1 MGEGA
6 GGGEMEIIDSHTHW
20 GPSVTMGIEVTTEE
34 LLRQAEQ
41 CNVSRI
47 VIFPFPSMALADE
60 KINERL
66 LDEANRV
73 NPVRNS
79 SRCDSKPSGALNPAG
94 IILKSN
100 PAAEQR
106 GIISNGVKKFIPY
119 YYIPESMKPIPD
131 KGFYGGKWHWM
142 RGVQDCSSNYEAL
155 EDPKL
160 GKFIEAS
167 ERIDLPIVFEEE
179 LRFTETF
186 IRKTKNLKIIIPHL
200 GMLGGNPID
209 FLNTFRA
216 RENVYFDTALASP
229 DTVMNFIEKI
239 GYERILFGSDIPFG
253 TMKWELEKILFL
265 PIGDDK
271 KEWILSKNLRR
282 LIGLSF
288 S

>member
-1 MGEGA
+1 
-6 GGGEMEIIDSHTHW
+6 MEIIDSHTHW

-41 CNVSRI
+41 SSVSRI
-47 VIFPFPSMALADE
+47 VIFPFPSMALTDE
-60 KINERL
+60 GISERL
-66 LDEANRV
+66 LDESNRV

-79 SRCDSKPSGALNPAG
+79 SGALNPAG

-119 YYIPESMKPIPD
+119 YYIPETMKPIPHG
-131 KGFYGGKWHWM
+131 KRFCGGKWHWM
-142 RGVQDCSSNYEAL
+142 RGVQDSSSNYQAL

-160 GKFIEAS
+160 GEFIEAS
-167 ERIDLPIVFEEE
+167 EGIDLPIVFEEE
-179 LRFTETF
+179 LAFTEAF
-186 IRKTKNLKIIIPHL
+186 VKKTRNLKIIIPHL

-209 FLNTFRA
+209 FLHAFKA

-229 DTVMNFIEKI
+229 NTVMEFIESI
-239 GYERILFGSDIPFG
+239 GHERILFGSDIPFG
-253 TMKWELEKILFL
+253 TMKWELEKVLSL
-265 PIGDDK
+265 PVGDEK
-271 KEWILSKNLRR
+271 KEWILSKNSKR